1 MLIAFFTGGSK
12 IGLTLGAGLWM
23 IFWWITEATSLF
35 ATSFLPIILF
45 PLLGIATI
53 EKTALSYGD
62 SMIFLFLGGFMIALA
77 LEKTGLHKR
86 FSFGI
91 LKYTGSSIKG
101 ILLGFTISTAFLSMW
116 ISNTAT
122 TMLMLPIGLSV
133 INIFQE
139 QKAVSAKDIKN
150 FSVSILLTISFASSI
165 GGMATLIG
173 TPPNI
178 VFAGYMEK
186 NEHIIF
192 SFSDWLK
199 IGLPVA
205 IIMLVISY
213 IFMTRIFFPVKINKM
228 NHGEGFESMIDIKE
242 KISAK
247 EGLTLIIFSITAL
260 LWIFKDPINGLL
272 SIKLN
277 DSTIAMLGGISLFV
291 IPASVKNDEFALKWR
306 DTKDLPFG
314 ILFLFGGGI
323 ALANAFAEAG
333 IMNWI
338 AEQVHKIDFSKAE
351 LILILIV
358 ISVALTEVMSN
369 VALVIVFLPIVVAL
383 AKGLG
388 INVLSLAIPITLAA
402 SSGFML
408 PMSTPPNAIV
418 FGSGHIRIKDMM
430 TIGFILDIVSVI
442 VIFLLGYFLI
452 PLFNH

>member
-1 MLIAFFTGGSK
+1 MGI
-12 IGLTLGAGLWM
+12 TLGAGLWM
-23 IFWWITEATSLF
+23 IIWWITEATSLF
-35 ATSFLPIILF
+35 ATSFLPIVLF
-45 PLLGIATI
+45 PLLGISTI
-53 EKTALSYGD
+53 EKVATSYGD
-62 SMIFLFLGGFMIALA
+62 PMIFLFLGGFLIALA

-91 LKYTGSSIKG
+91 LHHTGSSVRG

-122 TMLMLPIGLSV
+122 TMLMLPIAISV

-139 QKAVSAKDIKN
+139 QKAVSKKDIKN
-150 FSVSILLTISFASSI
+150 FSVSILLTISYASSI

-178 VFAGYMEK
+178 VFAGFMEK
-186 NEHIIF
+186 NEHIIV

-205 IIMLVISY
+205 ISMLVIGY
-213 IFMTRIFFPVKINKM
+213 FLMTKIFFPVKLSKMAHNEDFEKMINDKT
-228 NHGEGFESMIDIKE
+228 
-242 KISAK
+242 KISNQEK
-247 EGLTLIIFSITAL
+247 TTLVIFVITAF
-260 LWIFKDPINGLL
+260 LWILKDPINAFLH
-272 SIKLN
+272 IKLN
-277 DSTIAMLGGISLFV
+277 DPTIAMLGGIALFV
-291 IPASVKNDEFALKWR
+291 IPSSIKSNEFALKWR

-323 ALANAFAEAG
+323 ALANAFSDAG

-338 AEQVHKIDFSKAE
+338 ADKVHVINFSKIE

-358 ISVALTEVMSN
+358 ITVALTEVMSN
-369 VALVIVFLPIVVAL
+369 VALVIVFLPVVVAL

-388 INVLSLAIPITLAA
+388 LNILSLAIPITLAA

-418 FGSGHIRIKDMM
+418 FSSGHVKIKDMI
-430 TIGFILDIVSVI
+430 TIGLVLDIVSVI
-442 VIFLLGYFLI
+442 IIFLVGYFLI
-452 PLFNH
+452 PVMKVL